1 MNLYY
6 KGQEVTPDLYAVE
19 YISTNGIDSTTI
31 TKFFSGVYSYQ
42 KAVIWA
48 HENYITGKIIYCLSL
63 QWQNVKN
70 GFPVK
75 RGVKKKNNRTEAK
88 TKSKKEKRKQK
99 QRLSKNGTGAETFI

>member
-19 YISTNGIDSTTI
+19 YTSTNGVDTI
-31 TKFFSGVYSYQ
+31 TVFFMGVYSYQ
-42 KAVIWA
+42 KAVIFA

-70 GFPVK
+70 GYPVK
-75 RGVKKKNNRTEAK
+75 RGVKKKNNRTDFLNNCFAPQEIEEPLHM
-88 TKSKKEKRKQK
+88 KKVV
-99 QRLSKNGTGAETFI
+99 

>member
-6 KGQEVTPDLYAVE
+6 KGKEVTPDLYAVE
-19 YISTNGIDSTTI
+19 YYDTVFIGKDKIPCI
-31 TKFFSGVYSYQ
+31 QFFSGYYSYQ

-48 HENYITGKIIYCLSL
+48 HENLITGKIIYCLSL

-75 RGVKKKNNRTEAK
+75 RGVKKKHTRTDFINASFTPQEIHPPVNM
-88 TKSKKEKRKQK
+88 EKI
-99 QRLSKNGTGAETFI
+99 L